1 MEYTRLWIQQI
12 YLVII
17 CKNVNSRT
25 EWSRK
30 GDVNGVPEAIVNVNT
45 RAPLRYVLVTIFHGS
60 TFFSFYV
67 IFDVYEVY
75 KIVDITS

>member
-1 MEYTRLWIQQI
+1 MNR
-12 YLVII
+12 
-17 CKNVNSRT
+17 RT
-25 EWSRK
+25 EWSRQ

-45 RAPLRYVLVTIFHGS
+45 TRVPLTYVLVTIFHGS
-60 TFFSFYV
+60 TFFIFYV